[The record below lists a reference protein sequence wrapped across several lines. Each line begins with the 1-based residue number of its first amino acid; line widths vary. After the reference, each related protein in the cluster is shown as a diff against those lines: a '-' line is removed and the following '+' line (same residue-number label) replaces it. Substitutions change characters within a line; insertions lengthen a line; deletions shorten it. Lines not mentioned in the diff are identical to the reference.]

1 MKVYL
6 FLILLFTLF
15 FVFVLPTY
23 ITYKKTKINPITF
36 GKEDTAHNFVGNV
49 FKVLIILLIITFIA
63 NLINENWYI
72 KYFVPIVYLE
82 NKVLFYIGFLL
93 LHFSIFW
100 IFIAQMQMG
109 TSWRIGIDEKNKTNL
124 VTMGLFSVSRNP
136 IFLGILVSIF
146 GVFMIL
152 PNVFTFFIA
161 FAAYIVIQIQ
171 IRLEE
176 EFLLKEFGENYKIY
190 KKNTR
195 RIL

>member
-49 FKVLIILLIITFIA
+49 FKVLIILLIITFSA

-109 TSWRIGIDEKNKTNL
+109 TSWRIVIDEKNKTNL

>member
-49 FKVLIILLIITFIA
+49 FKVLIILLIITFSA

>member
-1 MKVYL
+1 MKEYL
-6 FLILLFTLF
+6 FVILLFTLF

-36 GKEDTAHNFVGNV
+36 GKEDNAHNFVGNV
-49 FKVLIILLIITFIA
+49 FKILILLLLITFIA
-63 NLINENWYI
+63 NLTNENWYI

-82 NKVLFYIGFLL
+82 NNILFFIGFAL
-93 LHFSIFW
+93 LHFSIIW

-109 TSWRIGIDEKNKTNL
+109 TNWRIGIDEKNKTNL
-124 VTMGLFSVSRNP
+124 VTKGLFSVSRNP
-136 IFLGILVSIF
+136 IFLGILIAVF

-161 FAAYIVIQIQ
+161 FTGYIVIQIQ
-171 IRLEE
+171 IKLEE
-176 EFLLKEFGENYKIY
+176 EFLLKEFGEDYNIY

-195 RIL
+195 RFL

>member
-1 MKVYL
+1 MKEYL
-6 FLILLFTLF
+6 FVILLFTLF

-36 GKEDTAHNFVGNV
+36 GKEDNAHNFVGNV
-49 FKVLIILLIITFIA
+49 FKILIILLLITFIA

-82 NKVLFYIGFLL
+82 NNILFFIGFAL
-93 LHFSIFW
+93 LHFSICW
-100 IFIAQMQMG
+100 IFIAQMQMR
-109 TSWRIGIDEKNKTNL
+109 TNWRIGIDEKNKTNL
-124 VTMGLFSVSRNP
+124 VTKGLFSVSRNP
-136 IFLGILVSIF
+136 IFLGILIAVF

-161 FAAYIVIQIQ
+161 FTGYIVIQIQ

-176 EFLLKEFGENYKIY
+176 EFLMKSFGSQYVNYKN
-190 KKNTR
+190 KTR
-195 RIL
+195 RLL